1 MTRTAIN
8 AFIKDQKTAYSCE
21 DVVRCVLKLNSEQM
35 DIYRHIAVNGPKRV
49 DEVAQYIGKD
59 RSTAYRELQKLI
71 QCGLCYKESTPMKE
85 GGYFFLYHSRSM
97 DTIRHETENC
107 IQNTY
112 RKLMNAIRTGFPGD
126 ADPGE
131 DLDIQED
138 DR

>member
-8 AFIKDQKTAYSCE
+8 AFIKEQRAVYSCE
-21 DVVRCVLKLNSEQM
+21 DVVRCVLELNSEQM
-35 DIYRHIAVNGPKRV
+35 DIYRHIAVHGPSRV

-85 GGYFFLYHSRSM
+85 GGYYFLYHSRSM
-97 DTIRHETENC
+97 NDIRKETMNC

-112 RKLMNAIRTGFPGD
+112 TKLMNAIRTGFPGD
-126 ADPGE
+126 NDHGE
-131 DLDIQED
+131 DSDIRED
-138 DR
+138 D